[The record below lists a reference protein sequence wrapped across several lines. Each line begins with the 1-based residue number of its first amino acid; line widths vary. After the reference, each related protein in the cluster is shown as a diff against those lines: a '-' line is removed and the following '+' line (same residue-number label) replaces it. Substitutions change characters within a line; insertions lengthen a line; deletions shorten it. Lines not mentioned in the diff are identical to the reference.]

1 MNIMTRWNG
10 NDGLLPA
17 TLGGLNE
24 LFRSVFDQVADFG
37 PEWMSDRIGGRMLD
51 VEVGEKEVKVTLPL
65 PGCRGDE
72 IEVEMLGDV
81 LTVRAERSEERGDG
95 GEEKHYLRRERST
108 MSRRVREA
116 PGEGAGAEGE
126 RDLRRR
132 CADRGASAGRGG
144 RRQGSCGQGSVSR
157 R

>member
-95 GEEKHYLRRERST
+95 ER
-108 MSRRVREA
+108 
-116 PGEGAGAEGE
+116 
-126 RDLRRR
+126 
-132 CADRGASAGRGG
+132 
-144 RRQGSCGQGSVSR
+144 
-157 R
+157 

>member
-24 LFRSVFDQVADFG
+24 LFRSAFDQVADFG

-108 MSRRVREA
+108 MSYEESVKL
-116 PGEGAGAEGE
+116 PVKVLGQK
-126 RDLRRR
+126 
-132 CADRGASAGRGG
+132 ASATYDDGVLTVVLPREEEAVDKAHVVK
-144 RRQGSCGQGSVSR
+144 GQ
-157 R
+157 